1 MNKNILVVGASGLV
15 GSQIFKNL
23 KKDNNCLVLL
33 GRKRLS
39 SENNTEQII
48 SDFDNLENLENN
60 FQIDEVYVAIGH
72 KLNLS
77 ELIYIKKINRDDF
90 VRVDLKYIKKVAE
103 FAKRFGAKSIGLIS
117 AIGANANS
125 INTYLKVKGKIE
137 EEIKL
142 MNFEKIVIA
151 RPSHLLGKRPKDETQ
166 VIVKLFEKITNFFGF
181 IMIGP
186 LQKFKNVE
194 ASKVAKAIIAKMNSS
209 EKGLHILDFKNFR
222 NF

>member
-194 ASKVAKAIIAKMNSS
+194 ASKVAKAIISKMNSS
-209 EKGLHILDFKNFR
+209 EKGLHILDFKNFK

>member
-125 INTYLKVKGKIE
+125 ILSLI
-137 EEIKL
+137 
-142 MNFEKIVIA
+142 
-151 RPSHLLGKRPKDETQ
+151 
-166 VIVKLFEKITNFFGF
+166 
-181 IMIGP
+181 
-186 LQKFKNVE
+186 
-194 ASKVAKAIIAKMNSS
+194 
-209 EKGLHILDFKNFR
+209 HI
-222 NF
+222 

>member
-15 GSQIFKNL
+15 GSKIFKNL

>member
-15 GSQIFKNL
+15 GSKIFKNL

-77 ELIYIKKINRDDF
+77 ELIYIKKINRDDI

>member
-1 MNKNILVVGASGLV
+1 MNKNIIVVGASGLV

>member
-1 MNKNILVVGASGLV
+1 MNKNILIVGASGLV

-60 FQIDEVYVAIGH
+60 FKIDEVYVAIGH

-90 VRVDLKYIKKVAE
+90 VKVDLKYIKKVAE
-103 FAKRFGAKSIGLIS
+103 FAKRCGAKSVGLIS
-117 AIGANANS
+117 AIGANASS

-137 EEIKL
+137 SEIKL

-151 RPSHLLGKRPKDETQ
+151 RPSHLLGKRSIDKTQ
-166 VIVKLFEKITNFFGF
+166 IIVKLFEKITNFFGF
-181 IMIGP
+181 MMIGP

-194 ASKVAKAIIAKMNSS
+194 ASKVAKAIISKMNSS
-209 EKGLHILDFKNFR
+209 EKGLHILDFKNFK

>member
-166 VIVKLFEKITNFFGF
+166 LIVKLFEKITNFFGF

-194 ASKVAKAIIAKMNSS
+194 ASKVAKAIISKMNSS
-209 EKGLHILDFKNFR
+209 EKGLHILDFKNFK

>member
-1 MNKNILVVGASGLV
+1 M
-15 GSQIFKNL
+15 
-23 KKDNNCLVLL
+23 
-33 GRKRLS
+33 
-39 SENNTEQII
+39 
-48 SDFDNLENLENN
+48 
-60 FQIDEVYVAIGH
+60 
-72 KLNLS
+72 
-77 ELIYIKKINRDDF
+77 
-90 VRVDLKYIKKVAE
+90 RVDLKYIKKVAE

>member
-1 MNKNILVVGASGLV
+1 
-15 GSQIFKNL
+15 
-23 KKDNNCLVLL
+23 
-33 GRKRLS
+33 
-39 SENNTEQII
+39 
-48 SDFDNLENLENN
+48 
-60 FQIDEVYVAIGH
+60 
-72 KLNLS
+72 
-77 ELIYIKKINRDDF
+77 
-90 VRVDLKYIKKVAE
+90 
-103 FAKRFGAKSIGLIS
+103 
-117 AIGANANS
+117 
-125 INTYLKVKGKIE
+125 
-137 EEIKL
+137 